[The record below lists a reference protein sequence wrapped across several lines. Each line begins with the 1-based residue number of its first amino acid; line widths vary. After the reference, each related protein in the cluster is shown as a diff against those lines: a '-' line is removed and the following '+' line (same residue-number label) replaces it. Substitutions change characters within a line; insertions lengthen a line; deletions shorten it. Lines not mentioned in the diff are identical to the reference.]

1 MKSMKGK
8 LKFITILAISAV
20 LSISIVGCSNSKSN
34 EKVKEDN
41 TKNQTEEKI
50 DEKDLPEVTIK
61 VKDYGT
67 MKGVLYPNKA
77 PNTVNNFIALA
88 NSGFYDN
95 LTFHRVIK
103 DFMIQGGDP
112 EGIGTGGPGYSIKG
126 EFSSNGFDNDLKH
139 TEGVLS
145 MARARD
151 KDSGGS
157 QFFIMTKDS
166 PHLDGDYAAFG
177 KITEGLD
184 VLHKIEDVKT
194 DSNDKPLNEVKIE
207 SIKVDT
213 KGKEYKEPE
222 KIK

>member
-1 MKSMKGK
+1 MKGK
-8 LKFITILAISAV
+8 LKFIAILAISAV

-41 TKNQTEEKI
+41 TKKQTEGKF

-112 EGIGTGGPGYSIKG
+112 EGTGIGGPGYSIKG

-213 KGKEYKEPE
+213 KGKEYKETE

>member
-1 MKSMKGK
+1 MKNMKGK
-8 LKFITILAISAV
+8 LKFIAILAISAV

-41 TKNQTEEKI
+41 TKKQTEGKF

>member
-8 LKFITILAISAV
+8 LKFITILTIFAV
-20 LSISIVGCSNSKSN
+20 LSISIVGCSNSKAN
-34 EKVKEDN
+34 EKSKGDN
-41 TKNQTEEKI
+41 TSKQTEEKI
-50 DEKDLPEVTIK
+50 DEKDLPVVTIK

-112 EGIGTGGPGYSIKG
+112 EGNGTGGPGYSIKG

>member
-41 TKNQTEEKI
+41 TKKQTEEKF

-77 PNTVNNFIALA
+77 PNTVNNLIALA

-112 EGIGTGGPGYSIKG
+112 EGTGMGGPGYSIKG

-139 TEGVLS
+139 TEGVLY

-166 PHLDGDYAAFG
+166 PHLDADYASFG

>member
-41 TKNQTEEKI
+41 TKKQTEEKI

-145 MARARD
+145 MARTRD

>member
-1 MKSMKGK
+1 MKNMKGK

-77 PNTVNNFIALA
+77 SNTVNNFIALA

-112 EGIGTGGPGYSIKG
+112 EGTGIGGPGYSIKG

-139 TEGVLS
+139 TEGALS

-194 DSNDKPLNEVKIE
+194 DSNDKPLSEVKIE

>member
-1 MKSMKGK
+1 MKNMKGK
-8 LKFITILAISAV
+8 LKFIAILAISAV

-41 TKNQTEEKI
+41 TKKQTEGKF

-112 EGIGTGGPGYSIKG
+112 EGTGIGGPGYSIKG

-213 KGKEYKEPE
+213 KGKEYKETE

>member
-8 LKFITILAISAV
+8 LKFIAILAISAV

-112 EGIGTGGPGYSIKG
+112 EGTGIGGPGYSIKG

-213 KGKEYKEPE
+213 KGKEYKEQE

>member
-8 LKFITILAISAV
+8 LKFITILTIFAV
-20 LSISIVGCSNSKSN
+20 LSISIVGCSNSKAN
-34 EKVKEDN
+34 EKSKGDN
-41 TKNQTEEKI
+41 TSKQTEEKI
-50 DEKDLPEVTIK
+50 DEKDLPVVTIK

-77 PNTVNNFIALA
+77 PNTVNNFIVLA

-112 EGIGTGGPGYSIKG
+112 EGNGTGGPGYSIKG

>member
-8 LKFITILAISAV
+8 LKFIFILAISTI
-20 LSISIVGCSNSKSN
+20 LSISIVGCSNSKAN
-34 EKVKEDN
+34 EKSKGDN
-41 TKNQTEEKI
+41 TSKQTEEKI
-50 DEKDLPEVTIK
+50 DEKDLPVVTIK

-77 PNTVNNFIALA
+77 PNTVNNFIDLA

-112 EGIGTGGPGYSIKG
+112 EGNGTGGPGYSIKG

-166 PHLDGDYAAFG
+166 PHLDGDYASFG

-184 VLHKIEDVKT
+184 VLNKIEDVKT

-213 KGKEYKEPE
+213 KGKEYKERE